1 MFDYEILRLIWWVL
15 IGVLL
20 VGFAVTDG
28 FDMGVGAL
36 VPIIGKNDTQ
46 RRVMINSIA
55 PHWDG
60 NQVWLITAG
69 GALFAAWPLVYATS
83 FSGFYLAMI
92 LTLAALWLRPL
103 GLDYR
108 SKIEDPKW
116 RNTWDICISISGFVP
131 PIIFGVAFGNLL
143 QGVPFQ
149 LSEFLMPTYHGSF
162 FGLLNPFALLC
173 GLVSL
178 FMILMQGST
187 WLQMKTT
194 GEVHVRARNVAQLAG
209 LLTVAAFVAAGFW
222 IQNIDGYVIVG
233 GIDTNAASN
242 PLNKEVI
249 REAGAWMKNFENYP
263 LLWAAPVLGVAMPL
277 LAVLASRLEKCA
289 ISFITS
295 SLGVAGVIFTAGFA
309 MFPFIMPSDLMPSH
323 SLTMWDATSSEL
335 TLNLMTGVAFVM
347 VPIILGYTSWT
358 YYKMFG
364 RLMIST
370 LKTTK
375 THFTKEHLLCGISHG
390 F

>member
-20 VGFAVTDG
+20 VGFAITDG

-36 VPIIGKNDTQ
+36 VPVIGKTDTE

-92 LTLAALWLRPL
+92 VTLAALWLRPI

-108 SKIEDPKW
+108 SKIEDKKW
-116 RNTWDICISISGFVP
+116 RSTWDICISISGFVP
-131 PIIFGVAFGNLL
+131 PIIFGVAFGNLI
-143 QGVPFQ
+143 QGVPFE
-149 LSEFLMPTYHGSF
+149 LSDFMMPTYHGSF

-178 FMILMQGST
+178 FMILMQGAA

-194 GEVHVRARNVAQLAG
+194 DDVHARARSVAQIMG
-209 LLTVAAFVAAGFW
+209 LLTAALFVAAGFW
-222 IQNIDGYVIVG
+222 VQGMEGYVITSA
-233 GIDTNAASN
+233 IDMNAPSN

-249 REAGAWMKNFENYP
+249 REVGAWMNNFEAYP
-263 LLWAAPVLGVAMPL
+263 VLWAAPALGVAMPL
-277 LAVLASRLEKCA
+277 LAVVASRFEKGGFA
-289 ISFITS
+289 FLFS
-295 SLGVAGVIFTAGFA
+295 SLGNAGVIFTAGLS
-309 MFPFIMPSDLMPSH
+309 MFPFVMPSSRVPSH

-364 RLMIST
+364 RLDSKFIEENKNS
-370 LKTTK
+370 LY
-375 THFTKEHLLCGISHG
+375 
-390 F
+390 

>member
-15 IGVLL
+15 IGLLL
-20 VGFAVTDG
+20 VGFAITDG

-36 VPIIGKNDTQ
+36 VPVIGKNDTE

-69 GALFAAWPLVYATS
+69 GALFAAWPMVYATS

-92 LTLAALWLRPL
+92 VTLAALWLRPI

-149 LSEFLMPTYHGSF
+149 LNEFAMPTYHGSF
-162 FGLLNPFALLC
+162 FGLLNPFGLLC

-178 FMILMQGST
+178 FMILMQGAT

-194 GEVHVRARNVAQLAG
+194 GPVHVRARNIAQLTG
-209 LLTVAAFVAAGFW
+209 LLTVILFVVAGFW
-222 IQNIDGYVIVG
+222 VQNIDGYVITSA
-233 GIDTNAASN
+233 IDTMGPSN
-242 PLNKEVI
+242 PLNKEVA
-249 REAGAWMKNFENYP
+249 REAGAWMHNFEQYP
-263 LLWAAPVLGVAMPL
+263 LLWAAPALGVVMPL
-277 LAVLASRLEKCA
+277 LAVLASRIEKGGIA
-289 ISFITS
+289 FLAS
-295 SLGVAGVIFTAGFA
+295 SLGNAGVIFTAGFA
-309 MFPFIMPSDLMPSH
+309 MFPFVMPSSLMPDH

-347 VPIILGYTSWT
+347 VPIILGYTTWC

-364 RLMIST
+364 RLDDKFIEDNKNS
-370 LKTTK
+370 LY
-375 THFTKEHLLCGISHG
+375 
-390 F
+390 

>member
-20 VGFAVTDG
+20 VGFAITDG

-36 VPIIGKNDTQ
+36 VPVIGKNDTE

-69 GALFAAWPLVYATS
+69 GALFAAWPMVYATS

-92 LTLAALWLRPL
+92 VTLAALWLRPI

-108 SKIEDPKW
+108 SKIEDSKW

-149 LSEFLMPTYHGSF
+149 LNEFAMPTYHGSF
-162 FGLLNPFALLC
+162 FGLLNPFGLLC

-178 FMILMQGST
+178 FMILMQGAT

-194 GEVHVRARNVAQLAG
+194 GPVHVRARNIAQLTG
-209 LLTVAAFVAAGFW
+209 LLTVILFVVAGFW
-222 IQNIDGYVIVG
+222 VQNIDGYVITSA
-233 GIDTNAASN
+233 IDTMGPSN
-242 PLNKEVI
+242 PLNKEVA
-249 REAGAWMKNFENYP
+249 REAGAWMHNFEQYP
-263 LLWAAPVLGVAMPL
+263 LLWAAPALGVVMPL
-277 LAVLASRLEKCA
+277 LAVLASRIEKGGIA
-289 ISFITS
+289 FLAS
-295 SLGVAGVIFTAGFA
+295 SLGNAGVIFTAGFA
-309 MFPFIMPSDLMPSH
+309 MFPFVMPSSLMPDH

-347 VPIILGYTSWT
+347 VPIILGYTTWC

-364 RLMIST
+364 RLDDKFIEDNKNS
-370 LKTTK
+370 LY
-375 THFTKEHLLCGISHG
+375 
-390 F
+390 

>member
-116 RNTWDICISISGFVP
+116 RNSWDICISISGFVP

-209 LLTVAAFVAAGFW
+209 LLTVATFVAAGFW

-364 RLMIST
+364 RLDDQYIEDNKNS
-370 LKTTK
+370 LY
-375 THFTKEHLLCGISHG
+375 
-390 F
+390 

>member
-263 LLWAAPVLGVAMPL
+263 LLWAAPALGVAMPL

-364 RLMIST
+364 RLDDQYIEDNKNS
-370 LKTTK
+370 LY
-375 THFTKEHLLCGISHG
+375 
-390 F
+390 

>member
-20 VGFAVTDG
+20 VGFAITDG

-36 VPIIGKNDTQ
+36 VPIIGKNDNE

-92 LTLAALWLRPL
+92 VTLAALWLRPI

-108 SKIEDPKW
+108 SKLENPKW
-116 RNTWDICISISGFVP
+116 RNAWDICISISGFVP

-149 LSEFLMPTYHGSF
+149 LSEFAMPTYHGSF
-162 FGLLNPFALLC
+162 FGLLNPFGLVC

-178 FMILMQGST
+178 FMILMQGAT

-194 GEVHVRARNVAQLAG
+194 GDVHVRARNIAQLTG
-209 LLTVAAFVAAGFW
+209 LLTVILFVAAGFW
-222 IQNIDGYVIVG
+222 VQNIDGYVITSA
-233 GIDTNAASN
+233 IDTMGPSN
-242 PLNKEVI
+242 PLNKEVA
-249 REAGAWMKNFENYP
+249 REAGAWMHNFEQYP
-263 LLWAAPVLGVAMPL
+263 LLWAAPALGVVMPL
-277 LAVLASRLEKCA
+277 LAVLASRVEKGGIA
-289 ISFITS
+289 FLAS
-295 SLGVAGVIFTAGFA
+295 SLGNAGVIFTAGFA
-309 MFPFIMPSDLMPSH
+309 MFPFVMPSSLIPSH

-347 VPIILGYTSWT
+347 VPIILGYTTWC

-364 RLMIST
+364 RLDDKFIEDNKNS
-370 LKTTK
+370 LY
-375 THFTKEHLLCGISHG
+375 
-390 F
+390 

>member
-36 VPIIGKNDTQ
+36 VPIIGKNDTE

-83 FSGFYLAMI
+83 FSGFYLAMYV
-92 LTLAALWLRPL
+92 TLAALWLRPI

-108 SKIEDPKW
+108 SKIEDKKW
-116 RNTWDICISISGFVP
+116 RSTWDICISISGFVP

-143 QGVPFQ
+143 QGVPFE
-149 LSEFLMPTYHGSF
+149 LSEFMMPTYHGSF
-162 FGLLNPFALLC
+162 FELLNPFALLC

-178 FMILMQGST
+178 FMFLMQGAA

-194 GEVHVRARNVAQLAG
+194 DDVHARARSVAQIMG
-209 LLTVAAFVAAGFW
+209 LLTAALFVAAGFW
-222 IQNIDGYVIVG
+222 VQGMEGYVITSA
-233 GIDTNAASN
+233 IDMSAPSN

-249 REAGAWMKNFENYP
+249 SEVGAWMNNFEAYP
-263 LLWAAPVLGVAMPL
+263 VLWAAPVLGVAMPL
-277 LAVLASRLEKCA
+277 LAVIASRFEKGGFA
-289 ISFITS
+289 FLFS
-295 SLGVAGVIFTAGFA
+295 SLGNAGVIFTAGLS
-309 MFPFIMPSDLMPSH
+309 MFPFVMPSSRVPSH

-364 RLMIST
+364 RLDNKYIEENKNS
-370 LKTTK
+370 LY
-375 THFTKEHLLCGISHG
+375 
-390 F
+390 

>member
-20 VGFAVTDG
+20 VGFAITDG

-36 VPIIGKNDTQ
+36 VPIIGKNDTE

-92 LTLAALWLRPL
+92 VTLAALWLRPI

-108 SKIEDPKW
+108 SKIEEPKW

-149 LSEFLMPTYHGSF
+149 LSDFMMPTYHGSF

-194 GEVHVRARNVAQLAG
+194 DQVHVRARNVAQIMG

-222 IQNIDGYVIVG
+222 VQSIEGYVITSV
-233 GIDTNAASN
+233 IDTNAASN
-242 PLNKEVI
+242 PLNKEVV
-249 REAGAWMKNFENYP
+249 REVGAWMNNFETYP
-263 LLWAAPVLGVAMPL
+263 LLWTAPILGVVMPL
-277 LAVLASRLEKCA
+277 LAVLASRLEKGGIA
-289 ISFITS
+289 FLAS
-295 SLGVAGVIFTAGFA
+295 SLGNAGVILTAGFA

-323 SLTMWDATSSEL
+323 SLTMWDSTSSEL
-335 TLNLMTGVAFVM
+335 TLNLMTAVAAVM
-347 VPIILGYTSWT
+347 VPVILGYTSWT

-364 RLMIST
+364 RLDNKYIEDNKNS
-370 LKTTK
+370 LY
-375 THFTKEHLLCGISHG
+375 
-390 F
+390 